1 MPVLTDVQ
9 ATADTSGND
18 EFISTDVPRSN
29 TRARLGRSPDFVS
42 RWRRGSG
49 EPSRPRM
56 KSLGGV
62 FEERK
67 KRTFV
72 ANRLD
77 KDLGITA
84 AYRAVMTRRTGAR
97 GHAPIVTGS
106 YDYPFS
112 G

>member
-1 MPVLTDVQ
+1 L
-9 ATADTSGND
+9 
-18 EFISTDVPRSN
+18 
-29 TRARLGRSPDFVS
+29 
-42 RWRRGSG
+42 RRGSG

-72 ANRLD
+72 ADRLD

-84 AYRAVMTRRTGAR
+84 AYRAVMTRRISARRHALFCDGIVRLSVFRVKRNKLPPGGMLGTGASR
-97 GHAPIVTGS
+97 VARLSPS
-106 YDYPFS
+106 
-112 G
+112 